1 MAASELERTHPL
13 TVLVGTGRAL
23 VQMVWALVAFVFL
36 SMGDSGWVARL
47 GLVGLIVVASLI
59 AAGASWLNWLYF
71 RYGVVGTDLVIESG
85 WLVRKRRAIP
95 IGRIQGIDIR
105 ADLVSR
111 LLGLANVVVQTAGGG
126 SGDAEASIGSIPLA
140 AAEALRSS
148 LLAERQATTAEK
160 PAPVATIAGTP
171 IELTDSGAMVGAD
184 PVGRMSDLRGA
195 FGGAPTET
203 PAPTFEY
210 RLPLSRLLVAGL
222 TSNAV
227 FGVFAAFVAALAQ
240 GAPMLLSADGL
251 GDAIAGVVL
260 TGSGLGLAVLVVAG
274 SMFAIAS
281 RDYGFVA
288 RRVADRIET
297 EAGLFERRMT
307 SLPVRRIQAVR
318 VESNPLRRVLGFES
332 VYADTAGFGRS
343 DDQQT
348 AQAASPILPLSR
360 STEVAE
366 LLHALLPESER
377 FPTTQPMGRRSLRF
391 YLTWPTFSA
400 TSLVALAL
408 VGATIALWPSLIGS
422 GYELAVP
429 GALAGVCLTVGAITA
444 GLQVAAWRASGVG
457 ADERALCITYGT
469 IGRYRVRIPRSRI
482 QSISWRQT
490 PFQARAGLA
499 TLRVATVS
507 GSRGTS
513 YSVRHLDVADAMRIA
528 EWYSP
533 S

>member
-1 MAASELERTHPL
+1 MAASELQRTHPL

-23 VQMVWALVAFVFL
+23 VQMVWAFVAFVFL
-36 SMGDSGWVARL
+36 SMGGSGWAARL
-47 GLVGLIVVASLI
+47 GLAGLILVASLI

-126 SGDAEASIGSIPLA
+126 SGDAEASIGSIPLE

-148 LLAERQATTAEK
+148 LLAERHATNAEK

-171 IELTDSGAMVGAD
+171 IELTDSGVMVGAD
-184 PVGRMSDLRGA
+184 PIGRMSDLRGA
-195 FGGAPTET
+195 FGGVPAET

-210 RLPLSRLLVAGL
+210 KLPLTRLLVAGA

-227 FGVFAAFVAALAQ
+227 LGVLAAFGAAIAQ
-240 GAPMLLSADGL
+240 GAPMLVSADGL
-251 GDAIAGVVL
+251 SDALAGVVL
-260 TGSGLGLAVLVVAG
+260 TSSGLGLAALIVAG
-274 SMFAIAS
+274 SIFAIAS

-318 VESNPLRRVLGFES
+318 VESNPLRRMLGFQS
-332 VYADTAGFGRS
+332 VYADTAGFGRG

-360 STEVAE
+360 ADEVAE
-366 LLHALLPESER
+366 LLHSLLPESEH
-377 FPTTQPMGRRSLRF
+377 FPATRPMGRRALRF
-391 YLTWPTFSA
+391 YLTWPTLSA
-400 TSLVALAL
+400 TALVALTLA
-408 VGATIALWPSLIGS
+408 GATIALWPILLGS

-429 GALAGVCLTVGAITA
+429 SAVAGVCLTVGAITA
-444 GLQVAAWRASGVG
+444 ALQAAAWRAAGVG
-457 ADERALCITYGT
+457 ADERALCIAYGT
-469 IGRYRVRIPRSRI
+469 VGRYSVRIPRSRI

-513 YSVRHLDVADAMRIA
+513 YSVRHLDVADAIQIV